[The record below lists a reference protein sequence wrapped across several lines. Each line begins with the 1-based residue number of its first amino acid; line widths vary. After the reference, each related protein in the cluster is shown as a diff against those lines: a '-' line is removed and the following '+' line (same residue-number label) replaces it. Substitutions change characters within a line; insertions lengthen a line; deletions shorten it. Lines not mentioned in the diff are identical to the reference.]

1 MDKLW
6 TELGIARDVGI
17 NHDSVSRFAKLLQ
30 RVNSQRPA
38 GNRHGNDELCEK
50 LLEAIADSSR
60 HFNEGAMREYNAQP
74 GQRQFEYAA
83 GHPLFANQRN
93 FAACA
98 VRTILRQPVVASA
111 REGENTLRHRPARSS

>member
-74 GQRQFEYAA
+74 
-83 GHPLFANQRN
+83 
-93 FAACA
+93 